1 MGRATAD
8 DAAGIAIVQ
17 AYSWLTTY
25 AGLMPQE
32 ILDARVGRVREQAEF
47 YGKVIGQGR
56 DYWVAEYGG
65 AVVGFAVS
73 GASRDENF
81 PQDGEIDALYLL
93 KGFQGTGLGR
103 KLFETCADAL
113 WKEGFA
119 RLIVNCL
126 EGNPSLGFYEHMG
139 GRAVGERSDTLRG
152 HVICEKILRFE
163 LK

>member
-1 MGRATAD
+1 MRNSFAGD
-8 DAAGIAIVQ
+8 DRYENSDAGQ
-17 AYSWLTTY
+17 
-25 AGLMPQE
+25 Q
-32 ILDARVGRVREQAEF
+32 F
-47 YGKVIGQGR
+47 YL
-56 DYWVAEYGG
+56 
-65 AVVGFAVS
+65 F
-73 GASRDENF
+73 SR
-81 PQDGEIDALYLL
+81 QDGEIDALYLL

-126 EGNPSLGFYEHMG
+126 EGNPSLGFYERMG